1 MNVPASHGVDFV
13 VWTEDVLS
21 ERFVEARRDIRVSE
35 LNGSMDQEHSRQSAR
50 PVLGTLPSLAP
61 GSTSAL
67 SPVLVT
73 PSTLPPHPR
82 DP

>member
-1 MNVPASHGVDFV
+1 MSASYDVDFV
-13 VWTEDVLS
+13 IWTEDILS
-21 ERFVEARRDIRVSE
+21 ECFVKARHDIRVSE
-35 LNGSMDQEHSRQSAR
+35 LNGSMDQENSKQSSR

>member
-1 MNVPASHGVDFV
+1 MSTSYDVDFV
-13 VWTEDVLS
+13 IWTEDILS
-21 ERFVEARRDIRVSE
+21 ECFVEAHHDIRVSE
-35 LNGSMDQEHSRQSAR
+35 LNGSMDQEHSRQSSR
-50 PVLGTLPSLAP
+50 PILGTLPSLAP

-67 SPVLVT
+67 LPVLVT